1 MLTSLFVSL
10 LSIDSL
16 AHGAIHIC
24 AMLLLFNRGKAIS
37 VCVIT
42 NFSFNLL
49 VTFGFP
55 VELDLIGPAATFFI
69 FAAITV
75 MAIYFINTR
84 VVETKGLSLEKIEQL
99 FMRIGNGESIK

>member
-1 MLTSLFVSL
+1 MLFTCV
-10 LSIDSL
+10 
-16 AHGAIHIC
+16 
-24 AMLLLFNRGKAIS
+24 LLLQSLDRGKAIS

-42 NFSFNLL
+42 NFKFNLL

-55 VELDLIGPAATFFI
+55 LELDLIGPAGTFFI

-75 MAIYFINTR
+75 MAVYFISKR
-84 VVETKGLSLEKIEQL
+84 VVETKGLSLEQIEQL